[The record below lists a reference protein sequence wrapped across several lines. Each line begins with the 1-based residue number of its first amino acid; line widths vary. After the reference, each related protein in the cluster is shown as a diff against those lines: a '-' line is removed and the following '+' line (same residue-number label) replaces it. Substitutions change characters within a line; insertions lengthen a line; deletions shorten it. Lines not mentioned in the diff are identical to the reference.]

1 MLGIEHYSLFIF
13 TGILLNLTPGS
24 DTIYILSRT
33 ISQGKRAGIISVLGI
48 ISGAIMHTLF
58 AALGL
63 TIILMKSSLAF
74 AIIKWFGAGYLIY
87 LGVKAILEKTKK
99 IKIEEQTHQNFRNIF
114 TQGFLTNLLNPKVA
128 LFFLA
133 FLPQFIS
140 QNNEFG
146 SLPFIILGMTF
157 IFTGTIWCLILVLLS
172 DILSKSIRKSRIAN
186 YLNKI
191 TGAVFILLGLN
202 LLRANNGAS

>member
-1 MLGIEHYSLFIF
+1 MLGIELYSVFIF
-13 TGILLNLTPGS
+13 TAILLNLTPGS

-33 ISQGKRAGIISVLGI
+33 ISQGRRAGIISVLGI
-48 ISGAIMHTLF
+48 ISGALIHTLF
-58 AALGL
+58 AAFGL

-74 AIIKWFGAGYLIY
+74 AIIKWLGAGYLIY
-87 LGVKAILEKTKK
+87 LGVKVIMEKSNK
-99 IKIEEQTHQNFRNIF
+99 IELEEQTYINFSNIF

-140 QNNEFG
+140 QNNEYG
-146 SLPFIILGMTF
+146 ALPFIILGLTF
-157 IFTGTIWCLILVLLS
+157 IVTGTSWCLILVLVS
-172 DILSKSIRKSRIAN
+172 DIMSKSIRKSRMAY

-202 LLRANNGAS
+202 LLTANRWTY

>member
-74 AIIKWFGAGYLIY
+74 LIIKWLGAGYLIY
-87 LGVKAILEKTKK
+87 LGVKAIIEKTKK
-99 IKIEEQTHQNFRNIF
+99 IEIEEETHFNFSNIF

-146 SLPFIILGMTF
+146 SLPFIILGLTF

-172 DILSKSIRKSRIAN
+172 DILSKNIRKSRIAN

-202 LLRANNGAS
+202 LLRANNGAN